1 MTASKSTGYSTFKGV
16 FIPTI
21 VTILGAI
28 LYLRHGW
35 LVGNGGF
42 IGAVIIVL
50 LCKLITVSTALSL
63 SSIASNARLHAGGA
77 YAIISQSL
85 GKETGGAIGLML
97 YLAQSMAIVLVIFG
111 FREGWLSI
119 FPNHHAFLIDILCY
133 ASLITIVI
141 WNTKLAFRLQ
151 TVVFVVTILAVISV
165 SFAPFTSTKEIN
177 WVGSFPSFQSGY
189 RGFWQVFAVFF
200 PAVTG
205 ILAGSSLS
213 GELKDPRRSI
223 PKGTLSAVSVSGLI
237 YLWLAYVFATSADQ
251 TDLLNNYNM
260 MAEISIFP
268 PLITFAVLGACFCAG
283 LATLVGAP
291 RIMNALAKDGLL
303 PYSEKLAKTNA
314 KGEPQSALFFTSFLV
329 FLGILLRDLNL
340 IAPLITICFLA
351 TYGTVNLIVLI
362 EQKLGLLSFRPSIKI
377 PIWIPAIGAFSSLFA
392 MLIINSSVALLA
404 IIVILYGY
412 VYFGRT
418 LNEKRQDVRTNLF
431 IAMARWAV
439 RKSIN
444 TYSREG
450 KVWMPYPLIPI
461 LNPEQ
466 LENLDLGEVIT
477 APTGS
482 LRVLSFEQGM
492 EITHKEKIFYQQT
505 CLHNISPEQGILIS
519 METFQ
524 QDFFQPNILILGK
537 QDQKYVNI
545 EILLQA
551 SAQFGLGIVYQSH
564 LAQDISSDTNINV
577 WIRPGPPDWDLHQAQ
592 VAGNLDLILL
602 LAIQLASQKNL
613 TIQLI
618 TTLQSEE
625 ELPLAQNY
633 LEGLADLGR
642 LPKTTKALA
651 FLGNLWDSINQT
663 PSAQIHI
670 FGLPEKAPFS
680 FINRI
685 EANTDGLRLF
695 IRSSGKENLLA

>member
-1 MTASKSTGYSTFKGV
+1 MTPTKSTGYSTFQGV

-50 LCKLITVSTALSL
+50 LCKIITVSTALSL

-85 GKETGGAIGLML
+85 GKETGGAVGLML

-119 FPNHHAFLIDILCY
+119 FPNHSAFLVDILCY
-133 ASLITIVI
+133 ASLITIVV
-141 WNTKLAFRLQ
+141 WNTSLAFRLQ
-151 TVVFVVTILAVISV
+151 ILVFVITLLAVLSV
-165 SFAPFTSTKEIN
+165 SIAPFQSTQPVN
-177 WVGSFPSFQSGY
+177 WLGSFPSFQGGY

-213 GELKDPRRSI
+213 GELKNPRRAI
-223 PKGTLSAVSVSGLI
+223 PKGTLWAVTVSGLI
-237 YLWLAYVFATSADQ
+237 YLWLAYVFAKSAPQ
-251 TDLLNNYNM
+251 QDLLTNYNI

-291 RIMNALAKDGLL
+291 RIIQALAKDGLL
-303 PYSEKLAKTNA
+303 PYSKQLAKTNS
-314 KGEPQSALFFTSFLV
+314 KGEPQAALFFTSFLV

-340 IAPLITICFLA
+340 IAPLITVCFLT
-351 TYGTVNLIVLI
+351 TYGTINLIVLI
-362 EQKLGLLSFRPSIKI
+362 EQNLGLLSFRPSIKI
-377 PIWIPAIGAFSSLFA
+377 PIWIPALGAFSSLFA
-392 MLIINSSVALLA
+392 MLIINSTLALLA
-404 IIVILYGY
+404 IAVILYGY

-418 LNEKRQDVRTNLF
+418 LNEKQQDVRTNLF
-431 IAMARWAV
+431 LAMARWAV

-444 TYSREG
+444 SYSQEG

-461 LNPEQ
+461 LNQ
-466 LENLDLGEVIT
+466 DHLENLELGEVVT
-477 APTGS
+477 ALTGS
-482 LRVLSFEQGM
+482 LRVLSFETKMDIPQKG
-492 EITHKEKIFYQQT
+492 KIFYQQT
-505 CLHNISPEQGILIS
+505 CLHNTPPEQALLVS

-524 QDFFQPNILILGK
+524 QDFFQPNILILGQ
-537 QDQKYVNI
+537 QDQQYFNV
-545 EILLQA
+545 EHLVQA
-551 SAQFGLGIVYQSH
+551 SAQFGLGIIYQSQQS
-564 LAQDISSDTNINV
+564 QDIPSEKNINV
-577 WIRPGPPDWDLHQAQ
+577 WIRPQVPEWDLHQAQ
-592 VAGNLDLILL
+592 IEGNLDLILL
-602 LAIQLASQKNL
+602 LAIQLAKQKKLN
-613 TIQLI
+613 IQLI

-625 ELPLAQNY
+625 ELPLAQHY
-633 LEGLADLGR
+633 LEGLSDLGR
-642 LPKTTKALA
+642 LPKSTKALA
-651 FLGNLWDSINQT
+651 FLGPEGSTIFIPGVW
-663 PSAQIHI
+663 AQ
-670 FGLPEKAPFS
+670 
-680 FINRI
+680 
-685 EANTDGLRLF
+685 
-695 IRSSGKENLLA
+695 